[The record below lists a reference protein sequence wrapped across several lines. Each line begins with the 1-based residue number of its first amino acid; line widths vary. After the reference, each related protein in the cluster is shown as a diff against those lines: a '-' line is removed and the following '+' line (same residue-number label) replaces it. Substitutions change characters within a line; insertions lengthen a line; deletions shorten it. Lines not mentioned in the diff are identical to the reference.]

1 LTLPRADPQLCVRLS
16 FNSKDSHYVNVIVD
30 RVALVAG
37 GEGIM
42 AASYDQCFPANHQS
56 LIRWRQHSISVW
68 SAGRLG
74 QTDNVSVRPIAAF
87 RYAAVASS
95 LLHSSAPHL
104 FL

>member
-42 AASYDQCFPANHQS
+42 AAATTSVFPPTINH
-56 LIRWRQHSISVW
+56 
-68 SAGRLG
+68 
-74 QTDNVSVRPIAAF
+74 
-87 RYAAVASS
+87 
-95 LLHSSAPHL
+95 
-104 FL
+104 